1 MQFKTPSEESDPPTS
16 KEEKKDEKVGAG
28 GVTEVGGREE
38 VVVKWR
44 AGGVRNR
51 AGASS
56 FEVGRLLKRRCGI
69 IISVLMYGIAGP
81 RREGS
86 IRLGTR
92 IRGMVP
98 GGSEN
103 RDNVSDPRRT
113 AVHR

>member
-1 MQFKTPSEESDPPTS
+1 MCSLRPPVKRATPRLVR
-16 KEEKKDEKVGAG
+16 KRRRMRRLVQ

-98 GGSEN
+98 GQRES
-103 RDNVSDPRRT
+103 
-113 AVHR
+113 